1 MKASQ
6 MLSKIKSLL
15 GEEVKL
21 AEVKLENGTILEAE
35 SFEKGNEVFIKTED
49 ERVAL
54 PVGEYLMEDGKTLT
68 IIEEGIIDEIMVK
81 EQEEVEAVQA
91 AEHEEEKK
99 EKLEYVTKD
108 ELKKEM
114 DNLAVELKEHIK
126 KLMEHK
132 KEEKMSEE
140 VKEEL
145 SAAVEP
151 IAHNPEEVSKKK
163 INLLSQNKTLTT
175 QDIVFNKLFNK

>member
-1 MKASQ
+1 
-6 MLSKIKSLL
+6 
-15 GEEVKL
+15 
-21 AEVKLENGTILEAE
+21 
-35 SFEKGNEVFIKTED
+35 
-49 ERVAL
+49 
-54 PVGEYLMEDGKTLT
+54 
-68 IIEEGIIDEIMVK
+68 
-81 EQEEVEAVQA
+81 
-91 AEHEEEKK
+91 
-99 EKLEYVTKD
+99 
-108 ELKKEM
+108 M

-126 KLMEHK
+126 ELMDHK

>member
-1 MKASQ
+1 MNISNLLYKKFSH
-6 MLSKIKSLL
+6 LSDGEKQISLIARALIK
-15 GEEVKL
+15 KPD
-21 AEVKLENGTILEAE
+21 ILILDEFLRE
-35 SFEKGNEVFIKTED
+35 INNPKTHNINKN
-49 ERVAL
+49 V
-54 PVGEYLMEDGKTLT
+54 
-68 IIEEGIIDEIMVK
+68 
-81 EQEEVEAVQA
+81 QEEVEALQA

-126 KLMEHK
+126 KLMDHK

>member
-81 EQEEVEAVQA
+81 EQEEVEAV
-91 AEHEEEKK
+91 
-99 EKLEYVTKD
+99 
-108 ELKKEM
+108 
-114 DNLAVELKEHIK
+114 
-126 KLMEHK
+126 
-132 KEEKMSEE
+132 
-140 VKEEL
+140 
-145 SAAVEP
+145 
-151 IAHNPEEVSKKK
+151 
-163 INLLSQNKTLTT
+163 
-175 QDIVFNKLFNK
+175 